1 MIVDSIYYVNE
12 YMGESVPATV
22 FPRYSK
28 RAEEAILTYCG
39 HPDICKL
46 YPFQIAAVKSAICA
60 QIEYYSLNGI
70 GVATTGETGSSYTI
84 GKISVSGGSG
94 SGNAK
99 ASWSMICPAAVAS
112 LEQSGLNYPAVPAVG
127 NPMYTGAGWIG

>member
-12 YMGESVPATV
+12 YMGETVPATV

-60 QIEYYSLNGI
+60 QIEYYSENGI
-70 GVATTGETGSSYTI
+70 SVATNGDTGKSYTI
-84 GKISVSGGSG
+84 GKISVSGGG

-99 ASWSMICPAAVAS
+99 ASYSMICPAAVAI
-112 LEQSGLNYPAVPAVG
+112 LEQTGLNYPAVPAVG
-127 NPMYTGAGWIG
+127 FPMYTGAGWLE